1 MIVVRPLRTSGLW
14 SLLSAVGGLAG
25 CFGLDT
31 VPTKDETT
39 SADDTA
45 TIAIG
50 ALAVDR
56 STLDFGAVA
65 VGSAATEA
73 VVLSNLS
80 EDTLRVAARLSGDAV
95 FELSDA
101 DIALAPGGDST
112 LSVTFVPTGDMAY
125 GGTVGLA
132 LEDGTSLDVT
142 LVGTGGDV
150 GDTGSSGGAL
160 EITPGSKDFGS
171 VDLGGAST
179 FDFTVA
185 NRGSEDVVVES
196 VAATNAAFTVT
207 GGTLSTPQVISAGA
221 SKTVR
226 VAFSPSAAVDYTG
239 QLVLQ
244 TDLSPSEVSAS
255 LSGSG
260 NDSCTGCAPRIRV
273 DTGGDAYSVTDFFSF
288 LGAEDSRTWTIE
300 NTGDADLIVS
310 SVTVNNDS
318 ISTCGE
324 FAISRFTGP
333 KTVAPSAST
342 TFSISYAVTSNCADL
357 PQGAFDA
364 NVVHVLSNDRS
375 ESDYVIEVGGLGVM

>member
-1 MIVVRPLRTSGLW
+1 M
-14 SLLSAVGGLAG
+14 AG

-132 LEDGTSLDVT
+132 LEDGTSLDVA
-142 LVGTGGDV
+142 LVGTGGDG

-171 VDLGGAST
+171 VDHGGAST

-260 NDSCTGCAPRIRV
+260 NDSCTGCAPRNA
-273 DTGGDAYSVTDFFSF
+273 G
-288 LGAEDSRTWTIE
+288 
-300 NTGDADLIVS
+300 N
-310 SVTVNNDS
+310 
-318 ISTCGE
+318 
-324 FAISRFTGP
+324 
-333 KTVAPSAST
+333 
-342 TFSISYAVTSNCADL
+342 
-357 PQGAFDA
+357 
-364 NVVHVLSNDRS
+364 
-375 ESDYVIEVGGLGVM
+375 

>member
-1 MIVVRPLRTSGLW
+1 VVPTPPTLRLW
-14 SLLSAVGGLAG
+14 SLLALAG
-25 CFGLDT
+25 TLPACIGLDAL
-31 VPTKDETT
+31 PSKDEAT
-39 SADDTA
+39 AVDDTA
-45 TIAIG
+45 VAAIG

-56 STLDFGAVA
+56 SSVDFGAVA
-65 VGSAATEA
+65 VGSAASEA

-80 EDTLRVAARLSGDAV
+80 DETLRVAARLSGDAV
-95 FELSDA
+95 FDLSDA
-101 DIALAPGGDST
+101 DIALAPGGDSA
-112 LSVTFVPTGDMAY
+112 LSVSFVPTGDMAY
-125 GGTVGLA
+125 GGTVGLE
-132 LEDGTSLDVT
+132 LEDGSRVDVD
-142 LVGTGGDV
+142 LLGTGGD
-150 GDTGSSGGAL
+150 GGGSGGDDGGV
-160 EITPGSKDFGS
+160 EVTPGSKDFGS
-171 VDLGGAST
+171 VNLGGAST

-185 NRGSEDVVVES
+185 NHSSEDVVVES
-196 VAATNAAFTVT
+196 VSTTDSAFTIT
-207 GGTLSTPQVISAGA
+207 GGTLSTPQVIEAGA
-221 SKTVR
+221 NKTVR
-226 VAFSPSAAVDYTG
+226 VAFSPTSATDYAG
-239 QLVLQ
+239 ELVLQ
-244 TDLSPSEVSAS
+244 TDQTPSEVSAT

-260 NDSCTGCAPRIRV
+260 TDSCTGCAPRIRV

-288 LGAEDSRTWTIE
+288 LGADDTRTWTIE

-342 TFSISYAVTSNCADL
+342 TFAISYSVTSNCADL